1 MKIRIGTRASHLAR
15 TQAHEVER
23 LLNISGVETTVVVIK
38 TAGDLN
44 LNKDFSQIG
53 TQGIFVKELES
64 ALLKNQIDIAVHSAK
79 DLPINISESLGI
91 HAYLK
96 RTDPADIIV
105 NKLTSNIEGLLN
117 AKATIGTSST
127 RRKVWIESLYPS
139 LKIQGLRG
147 NVPTR
152 LKAIDS
158 ELNAIIIAKAGLDRL
173 INSQLND
180 LPSSVFEKLHCIRLD
195 PAIFIPPAGQGAIAI
210 ECLNERE
217 NVVEAVSKINDVIT
231 NKCITD
237 ERVLLKYLDGGC
249 NTALGIYVKHTSD
262 ASHFE
267 LSIMHQINKHLV
279 SKKYNYTE
287 LKHIEESIIRD
298 IELDV

>member
-23 LLNISGVETTVVVIK
+23 LLNIAGIETAVIIVKTV
-38 TAGDLN
+38 GDLN
-44 LNKDFSQIG
+44 LNKDFAQIG
-53 TQGIFVKELES
+53 TQGIFVKELEL
-64 ALLKNQIDIAVHSAK
+64 ALLKNEIDIAVHSAK
-79 DLPINISESLGI
+79 DLPIDIPESLGI

-105 NKLTSNIEGLLN
+105 NKLTHNIEDLIN

-127 RRKVWIESLYPS
+127 RRKVWIENLYPS

-152 LKAIDS
+152 LKAIDH
-158 ELNAIIIAKAGLDRL
+158 ELNSIIIAKAGLDRL

-180 LPSSVFEKLHCIRLD
+180 LPSNIFDKVHCIRLD
-195 PAIFIPPAGQGAIAI
+195 PSIFIPPAGQGAIAI
-210 ECLNERE
+210 ECVSE
-217 NVVEAVSKINDVIT
+217 NKEVVEAVSRINDVTT
-231 NKCITD
+231 NRCITD
-237 ERVLLKYLDGGC
+237 ERTLMKYLDGGC
-249 NTALGIYVKHTSD
+249 NAALGIYVKHTSD
-262 ASHFE
+262 TSHFE
-267 LSIMHQINKHLV
+267 LSLMHQINKHLV

-298 IELDV
+298 IAIDA